1 LSSDLYK
8 VLRCG
13 TAGVDVQSARA
24 LLAEV
29 GMHTRRMST
38 LALCLLVVRPAFA
51 DEQSSPAAATQLVIV
66 DVAVTD
72 KKGRLVTGLR
82 ADAFEIYEDG
92 GLVPFENFR
101 APGEAPPAAGVA
113 EQAIPAPPAPVAAP
127 LLVVYVDNDNLGPAN
142 RSRVLDGLKRSLD
155 ERLAAGGTRMLLVGD
170 VQGVKAL
177 TGVTAERREVAAAI
191 DVLARSTA
199 RGDQASDE
207 RSTLE
212 IVHDIIKMADET
224 PFMGGCLGVLE
235 DVISVLRRHAV
246 LRSQRVGLTVGRLST
261 LVQALGSLPGPKTLL
276 YVSEG
281 FEQRPGIHLFQQLGE
296 ICPEALT
303 KEFSKVH
310 APMGEHDASPML
322 RELVALANVLRVTIY
337 TFDAAGLRGGS
348 LASPESK
355 DRRYVP
361 SSGTEA
367 IRTANLQ
374 YSQQLLSEGTGGLS
388 AFNSNLP
395 DAFLARLG
403 DDVARHYTLGY
414 APAHEPE
421 GGIHQIQVRLKGPRA
436 GGLQLRYRE
445 SYRHQ
450 VPAERASE
458 RVLAALVFGVTENPL
473 GVSVAAGQPIAS
485 SGSRT
490 LFDVP
495 LRITLPA
502 GSREG
507 SAVRL
512 LLGTRAAGGRPAID
526 TAVRLREKTIEVPG
540 PTAQDVVVNLAL
552 EAGEYD
558 VAVGVFD
565 VSSGGASYVRLH
577 LAVEGPSGSR

>member
-235 DVISVLRRHAV
+235 DVISVLRRHAD

-355 DRRYVP
+355 DRATCLLRAPRRSERRTSSTASNCYRRVPAVFPLSTRTCPMP
-361 SSGTEA
+361 SSRVSATTWHDTTHSAMLRPTSQKEGS
-367 IRTANLQ
+367 IR
-374 YSQQLLSEGTGGLS
+374 S
-388 AFNSNLP
+388 
-395 DAFLARLG
+395 R
-403 DDVARHYTLGY
+403 
-414 APAHEPE
+414 
-421 GGIHQIQVRLKGPRA
+421 
-436 GGLQLRYRE
+436 
-445 SYRHQ
+445 
-450 VPAERASE
+450 
-458 RVLAALVFGVTENPL
+458 
-473 GVSVAAGQPIAS
+473 
-485 SGSRT
+485 SGSRVRAPAASSCAT
-490 LFDVP
+490 AS
-495 LRITLPA
+495 RI
-502 GSREG
+502 
-507 SAVRL
+507 
-512 LLGTRAAGGRPAID
+512 GTRYRPNAR
-526 TAVRLREKTIEVPG
+526 ANACLLR
-540 PTAQDVVVNLAL
+540 
-552 EAGEYD
+552 
-558 VAVGVFD
+558 
-565 VSSGGASYVRLH
+565 SSSA
-577 LAVEGPSGSR
+577 